1 MRAGFVRVAWI
12 LGPALLVAGLAA
24 FSSSWP
30 LRQTLLAKEREHL
43 ALRDSLPTAAV
54 LQAAEA
60 RRGELRE
67 RLRARDAAL
76 ATPPAP
82 PPTAILVAANE
93 RATWHRQVD
102 EVLARHRLVVR
113 SETRQEL
120 ALPPAVQN
128 GLAGLTAG
136 SRTAAW
142 TMQLAGSYPD
152 VLAALRDLQ
161 HGSLPVVVLDLSM
174 RRDADG
180 ALLWTLV
187 VV

>member
-1 MRAGFVRVAWI
+1 
-12 LGPALLVAGLAA
+12 
-24 FSSSWP
+24 
-30 LRQTLLAKEREHL
+30 
-43 ALRDSLPTAAV
+43 
-54 LQAAEA
+54 
-60 RRGELRE
+60 
-67 RLRARDAAL
+67 AAL

-120 ALPPAVQN
+120 TLPPAVQN
-128 GLAGLTAG
+128 GLAGLAAG

-142 TMQLAGSYPD
+142 TLQLAGSYPD

>member
-1 MRAGFVRVAWI
+1 MRAGLVRLAWI

-30 LRQTLLAKEREHL
+30 LRQTLLARERDQL
-43 ALRDSLPTAAV
+43 ALRDSLPTAAM
-54 LQAAEA
+54 LQAAEG

-67 RLRARDAAL
+67 RLRAREAAL
-76 ATPPAP
+76 ATPPAA
-82 PPTAILVAANE
+82 PPTTILVAANE

-113 SETRQEL
+113 GETRQEL
-120 ALPPAVQN
+120 GLPAAVGN
-128 GLAGLTAG
+128 GLAGLGAG
-136 SRTAAW
+136 SRTTAW
-142 TMQLAGSYPD
+142 TLQLAGSYPD
-152 VLAALRDLQ
+152 VLAALQELQ
-161 HGSLPVVVLDLSM
+161 RAPLPVVVLDLVM

-180 ALLWTLV
+180 ALVWTLV

>member
-1 MRAGFVRVAWI
+1 MRSGLVRLAWI
-12 LGPALLVAGLAA
+12 LGPALLVAGLAS
-24 FSSSWP
+24 FWSSWP
-30 LRQTLLAKEREHL
+30 LRQTLLAKEREQL

-54 LQAAEA
+54 LQTAEA
-60 RRGELRE
+60 RRSELRE
-67 RLRARDAAL
+67 RLRAREAAL
-76 ATPPAP
+76 TTPPAP

-113 SETRQEL
+113 SETRQDL
-120 ALPPAVQN
+120 GLPPAVSN
-128 GLAGLTAG
+128 GLAGVGAG

-142 TMQLAGSYPD
+142 TLQLAGSYPD
-152 VLAALRDLQ
+152 VLAALQELQ
-161 HGSLPVVVLDLSM
+161 RAPLPVVVLDLSM

-180 ALLWTLV
+180 GLVWTLV